1 MDIDKPCIS
10 RADISQVESQQSSPT
25 FNMDQQLDQEAQTRN
40 MRSPTVAD
48 IQNVS
53 YDNHIKEKHSFSEE
67 G

>member
-48 IQNVS
+48 IQNV
-53 YDNHIKEKHSFSEE
+53 
-67 G
+67 